1 MYLVSLAMYCIQV
14 CWAMLA
20 ITVAVRID
28 VYGVI
33 YGLAL
38 GLLLFTPRRILAP
51 VWLVY
56 LLVHGILLLAQY
68 FFLLGAPPG
77 LCFTSN
83 DSEEKG
89 LVITVQY

>member
-1 MYLVSLAMYCIQV
+1 
-14 CWAMLA
+14 MLA

-33 YGLAL
+33 YGVAL
-38 GLLLFTPRRILAP
+38 GILLFTPRKILAP

-77 LCFTSN
+77 VYFTHSG
-83 DSEEKG
+83 EKG
-89 LVITVQY
+89 LIVIFVIMTIY